1 MPTEPTQQN
10 DGSKHPTTLP
20 LLAMIGVLAMA
31 VAPISAGAAPAP
43 REPAYDSAA
52 TNCRV
57 VDGDTLHCDGGRI
70 RLLGIDAPE
79 LPGHCAQGRDC
90 APGDPYE
97 SSRSLGDAMG
107 DGASLRIAIVGTD
120 APLTSSQLGRI
131 CKRAALGIGRVGS
144 YAAHGSGEILLAFST
159 ANRVPRG
166 GTELTHQVVALYD
179 RAIGPLYEAAIEAT
193 EEAIV
198 NALCAAGDMT
208 GQGGNFAPGLP
219 LERVAELMKRYRP
232 G

>member
-10 DGSKHPTTLP
+10 DGSEHPTTLP

-79 LPGHCAQGRDC
+79 LPGHCVQGRDC

-120 APLTSSQLGRI
+120 RYGRTLAMVKGAKGDLSCWQLEHGQAIYKPRWDNGRLVASA
-131 CKRAALGIGRVGS
+131 CPNG
-144 YAAHGSGEILLAFST
+144 AH
-159 ANRVPRG
+159 
-166 GTELTHQVVALYD
+166 
-179 RAIGPLYEAAIEAT
+179 
-193 EEAIV
+193 
-198 NALCAAGDMT
+198 
-208 GQGGNFAPGLP
+208 
-219 LERVAELMKRYRP
+219 
-232 G
+232 